1 MSQCGM
7 CSQMTTFVKTARVDY
22 KAKMTWMNIQIVE
35 VEFTFMQKSVYEVV
49 IMINASSIHFSKS
62 SLWFEER
69 VGVRDRKSVV

>member
-35 VEFTFMQKSVYEVV
+35 VELTFMQKSVYEVV

-62 SLWFEER
+62 SLWFKER
-69 VGVRDRKSVV
+69 VGVRDKKY

>member
-7 CSQMTTFVKTARVDY
+7 YSQVITFAKIARVDY

-35 VEFTFMQKSVYEVV
+35 VVLTFMQKSVYEVV

-62 SLWFEER
+62 SLWFEGK
-69 VGVRDRKSVV
+69 VGVRDNKR